1 MRTWSVAR
9 RLACVPALSLAL
21 LFAAGCGSKVAECNK
36 LIEVMNK
43 EGTKIA
49 SAKPD
54 PANFGKLADDLEAAA
69 KAVGEVDVKTPE
81 LVKFRD
87 DFKKLYTDVAGAVR
101 AASSG
106 DPAKTMAALKPLA
119 DMGTTSKKLTEDINK
134 FCGGN

>member
-43 EGTKIA
+43 EGTKFSGNA
-49 SAKPD
+49 SN
-54 PANFGKLADDLEAAA
+54 PANFAKMADDLEAAA

-87 DFKKLYTDVAGAVR
+87 DFKKMYMDVAGAVR
-101 AASSG
+101 GASSG
-106 DPAKTMAALKPLA
+106 DPTKAMAALKPLA
-119 DMGTTSKKLTEDINK
+119 EMGQTSKKLTEDINK
-134 FCGGN
+134 FCSGN